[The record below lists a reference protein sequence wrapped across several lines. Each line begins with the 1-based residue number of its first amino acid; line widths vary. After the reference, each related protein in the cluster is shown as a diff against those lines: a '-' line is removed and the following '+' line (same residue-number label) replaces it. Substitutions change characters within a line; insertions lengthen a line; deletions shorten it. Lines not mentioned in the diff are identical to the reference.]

1 MTHVMTP
8 SPETLAYLT
17 QTRSMPMVSV
27 AALEFA
33 VCVSKWATR
42 RRTRAALKQL
52 TVWQLD
58 DVGLT
63 PRQARFEASKVFWQ
77 A

>member
-1 MTHVMTP
+1 MAHAQTP
-8 SPETLAYLT
+8 SPTSLAYLNEAKE
-17 QTRSMPMVSV
+17 MP
-27 AALEFA
+27 ALAIYAIEFA

-42 RRTRAALKQL
+42 RRTRRALKQL
-52 TVWQLD
+52 TVWQLE

-63 PRQARFEASKVFWQ
+63 PRQAHDEASKVFWR

>member
-1 MTHVMTP
+1 MTHALTL
-8 SPETLAYLT
+8 SPETLAYLS
-17 QTRSMPMVSV
+17 QTRNFPLV
-27 AALEFA
+27 AIVAVKFA

-42 RRTRAALKQL
+42 RRTRQTLRQL
-52 TVWQLD
+52 EDWQLE

-63 PRQARFEASKVFWQ
+63 PRQAHDECAKAFWK

>member
-1 MTHVMTP
+1 MTHAMIP
-8 SPETLAYLT
+8 SPESMAYLAQVKT
-17 QTRSMPMVSV
+17 MPTV
-27 AALEFA
+27 AIVALEFA

-42 RRTRAALKQL
+42 RATRRALKQL
-52 TVWQLD
+52 TVWQLE

-63 PRQARFEASKVFWQ
+63 PRQAHSEASKVFWR

>member
-1 MTHVMTP
+1 MTHAMTP
-8 SPETLAYLT
+8 SPESMAYLNEAKT
-17 QTRSMPMVSV
+17 MPTV
-27 AALEFA
+27 AIIAVEFA

-42 RRTRAALKQL
+42 RRTRRALKQL

-63 PRQARFEASKVFWQ
+63 PRQARNEAVKVFWR

>member
-1 MTHVMTP
+1 MAHALTP
-8 SPETLAYLT
+8 SPKSLAYLQEAKT
-17 QTRSMPMVSV
+17 MPTV
-27 AALEFA
+27 AIIAVEFA

-42 RRTRAALKQL
+42 RETRRALKQL
-52 TVWQLD
+52 TDWELR

-63 PRQARFEASKVFWQ
+63 PRQARDEAAKVFWR

>member
-1 MTHVMTP
+1 MAHALTP
-8 SPETLAYLT
+8 SPETMAYLN
-17 QTRSMPMVSV
+17 QAKSMPALAIV
-27 AALEFA
+27 AVEFA

-42 RRTRAALKQL
+42 RRTRRALRQL
-52 TVWQLD
+52 TVWQLT

-63 PRQARFEASKVFWQ
+63 PRQAHDEAAKVFWR